1 MQALQHHLADT
12 LKRERSQRG
21 WSLTQAADATGVSK
35 AMLGQIERGESSP
48 TIATL
53 WKIATGFNLSFSA
66 FISAEAA
73 PPDPANTA
81 LSAAQQA
88 AAAQQTE
95 GDPDPRPPHSGE
107 GDQVSRPSRQ
117 NRASAAAPVEHPQ
130 RSHPTP
136 VAYQQSDRGMQAT
149 LLFPFDPET
158 GFELLVI
165 ELAAGALSESSA
177 HEAGMIEHVIVL
189 EGELEICL
197 DGEWQRLACGEG
209 VRFRADRPHAYRNP
223 GAQPVRFHD
232 VIHYP
237 RR

>member
-66 FISAEAA
+66 FISA
-73 PPDPANTA
+73 
-81 LSAAQQA
+81 
-88 AAAQQTE
+88 
-95 GDPDPRPPHSGE
+95 GE
-107 GDQVSRPSRQ
+107 P
-117 NRASAAAPVEHPQ
+117 EPQ

-136 VAYQQSDRGMQAT
+136 AAYQQSDRGMQAT

-158 GFELLVI
+158 RFELLAI

-177 HEAGMIEHVIVL
+177 HEAGIIEHVIVL

-197 DGEWQRLACGEG
+197 NGEWQRLACGEG
-209 VRFRADRPHAYRNP
+209 IRFRADRPHAYRNS
-223 GAQPVRFHD
+223 GVKPVRFHD

-237 RR
+237 HR

>member
-21 WSLTQAADATGVSK
+21 WSLAQAADATGVSK

-53 WKIATGFNLSFSA
+53 WKIATGFSLAFSA
-66 FISAEAA
+66 FIPAEQG
-73 PPDPANTA
+73 
-81 LSAAQQA
+81 LS
-88 AAAQQTE
+88 
-95 GDPDPRPPHSGE
+95 
-107 GDQVSRPSRQ
+107 
-117 NRASAAAPVEHPQ
+117 Q

-149 LLFPFDPET
+149 LLFPFDPAT

-177 HEAGMIEHVIVL
+177 HEAGIIEHVIVL
-189 EGELEICL
+189 EGELEIGL

-209 VRFRADRPHAYRNP
+209 IRFHADRPHAYRNP
-223 GAQPVRFHD
+223 GALPVRFHD

-237 RR
+237 KNE